1 MSAAETQYFAL
12 LRAALWGAPFAIDG
26 PIDWEAVMQI
36 ADFHGNSVLLAD
48 LAAKMDDDNLPS
60 PKMLA
65 KMQTVMRD
73 NLVHHLRLRQILV
86 SAVKLLREHGIEPIL
101 LKGFGLASLYPN
113 PSLRQF
119 GDIDIFVG
127 LDDFHEACA
136 LLRTLPGGYNWGE
149 EVDSGKHYNIEFGQ
163 YPMEIHRV
171 SSDLEDAKEQSLY
184 AAMEQEGLLNHPQR
198 IDFDGFE
205 ISIPS
210 KEFAVFFTFYH
221 AWHHFLTTGVG
232 WRQLSDVAMALHA
245 YHGQLDIEKLR
256 RWLDSLHLM
265 QPWHAFGYLIV
276 DRLGLPAIEMPFY
289 DSAYRRK
296 AAKIYRY
303 IMKEGNFKRVNSFKN
318 KNPRRRVWRK
328 IHSFICIFIDFFH
341 RVGVFPVVAFR
352 ELRLAFKVGLKKNFK
367 KK

>member
-48 LAAKMDDDNLPS
+48 LAAKMDDDDLPS

-136 LLRTLPGGYNWGE
+136 LLRTLPGCYYWCD
-149 EVDSGKHYNIEFGQ
+149 EVDVGRHYNIEFGDVV
-163 YPMEIHRV
+163 ME
-171 SSDLEDAKEQSLY
+171 
-184 AAMEQEGLLNHPQR
+184 
-198 IDFDGFE
+198 FE
-205 ISIPS
+205 P
-210 KEFAVFFTFYH
+210 
-221 AWHHFLTTGVG
+221 
-232 WRQLSDVAMALHA
+232 
-245 YHGQLDIEKLR
+245 
-256 RWLDSLHLM
+256 
-265 QPWHAFGYLIV
+265 
-276 DRLGLPAIEMPFY
+276 
-289 DSAYRRK
+289 
-296 AAKIYRY
+296 
-303 IMKEGNFKRVNSFKN
+303 
-318 KNPRRRVWRK
+318 
-328 IHSFICIFIDFFH
+328 
-341 RVGVFPVVAFR
+341 
-352 ELRLAFKVGLKKNFK
+352 
-367 KK
+367 